1 MFRKNSTS
9 EESNFWISYA
19 DLMAGLLFVFILLIG
34 AIVSKSIILKS
45 DLHSKEDRLALLSS
59 TLKEKEITLNDLN
72 DTLARSEALI
82 DEKDIS
88 LSENKKLITEKDK
101 LIIHKDVKLS
111 EYQIKLQKEKEAL
124 RLKNERIAKDQ
135 VMLTLKNAE
144 ISEYQKKLEKEE
156 EEIQLKN
163 ARIAKD
169 QLKLSESERMFK
181 LKISEIEKLNKLLLE
196 ANMQKETLHNK
207 IIVVQNLFDTKAKK
221 LKEHNRTLIKK
232 QKKLEEYEGKILL
245 LSNTLGDVKD
255 SVKIKDEKLLVL
267 LNAMDEK
274 KTKYDA
280 LLANLQSQK
289 AKIKSLTGIKLKVVS
304 ALKEALGSKID
315 IDKKT
320 GSLRLASN
328 ILFDSGEA
336 VLKPEAKIELKRA
349 FEDYIGTLVTNRE
362 IKPHLDKIIIEGH
375 TDSVG
380 SYIYNLNLSQKRAL
394 AVMEYLLTL
403 DFTKEHNIRPLMI
416 ASGRA
421 YLDAIVVNGVEDK
434 EASRRIEIKFRLKN
448 EDAMH
453 EIEKVLDA
461 K

>member
-1 MFRKNSTS
+1 MFRKDKSS

-45 DLHSKEDRLALLSS
+45 DLH
-59 TLKEKEITLNDLN
+59 EKEGRLTNLSQSLKTKENSLEELS
-72 DTLARSEALI
+72 DTLAKSKALVS
-82 DEKDIS
+82 EKDHY
-88 LSENKKLITEKDK
+88 LSDNEKL
-101 LIIHKDVKLS
+101 LA
-111 EYQIKLQKEKEAL
+111 QKEKL
-124 RLKNERIAKDQ
+124 LTLKNARIAKDQ
-135 VMLTLKNAE
+135 TTLTE
-144 ISEYQKKLEKEE
+144 QEKLL
-156 EEIQLKN
+156 QLKN

-169 QLKLSESERMFK
+169 QLMLAENERVVKLKLSEIK
-181 LKISEIEKLNKLLLE
+181 KLNEMLLA
-196 ANMQKETLHNK
+196 ANTVQSQLSDK
-207 IIVVQNLFDTKAKK
+207 IIIVQNQLDENKDALKK
-221 LKEHNRTLIKK
+221 NRDDLREHEKSLKD
-232 QKKLEEYEGKILL
+232 YEGKVVI
-245 LSNTLGDVKD
+245 LSNELSD
-255 SVKIKDEKLLVL
+255 SKETVKIKDEKLLTL

-280 LLANLQSQK
+280 LVANLQSQK
-289 AKIKSLTGIKLKVVS
+289 AKIKSLTGIKLQVVA
-304 ALKEALGSKID
+304 ALKEALGEHID
-315 IDKKT
+315 IDKKS

-328 ILFDSGEA
+328 ILFGSGQST
-336 VLKPEAKIELKRA
+336 LKPEAKVALKKA
-349 FEDYIGTLVTNRE
+349 FEEYIGTLVTNPK

-403 DFTKEHNIRPLMI
+403 DFTREHNIRPLMT

-421 YLDAIVVNGVEDK
+421 YLDAIMVDGVEDK
-434 EASRRIEIKFRLKN
+434 NASRRIEIKFRLKN

>member
-1 MFRKNSTS
+1 MFRKDKNS

-45 DLHSKEDRLALLSS
+45 DLHSKEDRLSNLSRS
-59 TLKEKEITLNDLN
+59 LKIKENTLEELS
-72 DTLARSEALI
+72 DTLAKSQALVS
-82 DEKDIS
+82 EKDDY
-88 LSENKKLITEKDK
+88 LSDNEKL
-101 LIIHKDVKLS
+101 LA
-111 EYQIKLQKEKEAL
+111 QKEKL
-124 RLKNERIAKDQ
+124 LM
-135 VMLTLKNAE
+135 V
-144 ISEYQKKLEKEE
+144 
-156 EEIQLKN
+156 KN

-169 QLKLSESERMFK
+169 QTQLAENERVLKLK
-181 LKISEIEKLNKLLLE
+181 VSEIKKLNKMLLA
-196 ANMQKETLHNK
+196 ANAAQSQLNDK
-207 IIVVQNLFDTKAKK
+207 IIIVQNQLKDNKDALKKNEDTLEKNKK
-221 LKEHNRTLIKK
+221 TLKD
-232 QKKLEEYEGKILL
+232 YEGKVVI
-245 LSNTLGDVKD
+245 LSNELSD
-255 SVKIKDEKLLVL
+255 SQETVKIKDEKLLTL

-280 LLANLQSQK
+280 LVANLQSQK
-289 AKIKSLTGIKLKVVS
+289 AKIKSLTGIKLQVVA
-304 ALKEALGSKID
+304 ALKEALGDNID
-315 IDKKT
+315 IDKKS

-328 ILFDSGEA
+328 ILFGSGEST
-336 VLKPEAKIELKRA
+336 LKPKAKVALKKA
-349 FEDYIGTLVTNRE
+349 FEEYIGTLVTNPK

-380 SYIYNLNLSQKRAL
+380 PYIYNLNLSQKRAL

-403 DFTKEHNIRPLMI
+403 KFTAQHNIRPLMT

-421 YLDAIVVNGVEDK
+421 YLDPVMVNGVEDK
-434 EASRRIEIKFRLKN
+434 NASRRIEIKFRLKN